1 MDNFPIVIFVVLACI
16 VVYLGLVKRF
26 QYWVERG
33 VPQSKPHLIF
43 GNMREVN
50 KSLHIGEGLQQLY
63 DELKGMH
70 PFGGFYIF
78 TKPVA
83 LITDLELLRC
93 VFVKDFEYFHD
104 RGTYYN
110 EKDDPLSAH
119 LFNIEGLKWKTLRNK
134 ISPTFTSGKMKMM
147 FPTIVAAGQQFREF
161 MEQTVQDQVDFELT
175 DVLSRYTTDVIGSC
189 AFGIECNSIRNPDAK
204 FRVMGRKIF
213 QRSRGLVRLAL
224 MNAVPSL
231 ARKIGIKVIE
241 PDVAEF
247 FMGAVR
253 DTIRYREENNVQR
266 NDFMDILIRMRQR
279 EDSISDHDT
288 FTLNEIAAQ
297 AFVFFLAGFETS
309 SSLMAFTLHELA
321 MNPEIQEQGRRCVED
336 ALERHDGELTYEASM
351 EMHFLERILK
361 ETLRKYPPISV
372 HFRKIS
378 KTYRVPRTDTVLDA
392 GTTVMIPVLGIH
404 RDPDHFPD
412 PDRFD
417 PDRFTPEEEA
427 KRHPYAWTPFGE
439 GPRICVGQ
447 RFGMMQARIG
457 LAYLLTSFRF
467 APGKKSV
474 MPLKLNIKIP
484 VLTPEGGLWLCLERL
499 QKAE

>member
-1 MDNFPIVIFVVLACI
+1 MELLEVLILFVVACLTIFVA
-16 VVYLGLVKRF
+16 LVKRF
-26 QYWVERG
+26 QYWKDRG

-50 KSLHIGEGLQQLY
+50 KTLHIAEGLQQLY
-63 DELKGMH
+63 NELKGKH
-70 PFGGFYIF
+70 PVGGFYIF

-110 EKDDPLSAH
+110 ERDDPLSAH

-147 FPTIVAAGQQFREF
+147 FPTIVAAGKQFRDF
-161 MEQTVQDQVDFELT
+161 MCEAVRDEAEFELT
-175 DVLSRYTTDVIGSC
+175 DVLSRFTTDVIGTC
-189 AFGIECNSIRNPDAK
+189 AFGIECNSVRNPDAE

-224 MNAVPSL
+224 TNVLPNL
-231 ARKIGIKVIE
+231 ARKLGITVIE
-241 PDVAEF
+241 HDVAEF
-247 FMGAVR
+247 FLNAVR
-253 DTIRYREENNVQR
+253 ETIKYREENNVQR
-266 NDFMDILIRMRQR
+266 NDFMDILIRLRSK
-279 EDSISDHDT
+279 EDTQSDGET
-288 FTLNEIAAQ
+288 FTFNEIAAQ

-309 SSLMAFTLHELA
+309 SSLMAFTLYELA
-321 MNPEIQEQGRRCVED
+321 TNQEVQEKGRRCVEEVLD
-336 ALERHDGELTYEASM
+336 RHNGELTYEGVL
-351 EMHFLERILK
+351 EMHYLERILK

-372 HFRKIS
+372 HFRQTS
-378 KTYRVPRTDTVLDA
+378 KRYHVPGTDTVLDA
-392 GTTVMIPVLGIH
+392 GSSVMIPVLGIH
-404 RDPDHFPD
+404 RDPEHFPN

-417 PDRFTPEEEA
+417 PDRFTAEQEA

-447 RFGMMQARIG
+447 RFGLMQARIG

-467 APGKKSV
+467 SPGLKYQRPV
-474 MPLKLNIKIP
+474 KLNIKIP
-484 VLTPEGGLWLCLERL
+484 VLTPEGGLWLKLEKL
-499 QKAE
+499 QKA